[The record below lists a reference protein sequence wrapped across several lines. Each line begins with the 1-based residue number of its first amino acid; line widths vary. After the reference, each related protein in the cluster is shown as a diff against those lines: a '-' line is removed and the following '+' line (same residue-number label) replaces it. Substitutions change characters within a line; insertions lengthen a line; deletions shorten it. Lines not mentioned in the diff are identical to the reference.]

1 VCWIIRHIKCQLFSH
16 KMTSILFWNIK
27 WLFVR
32 FTFCHRTTVTLDTQW
47 QNARTFLERIN
58 SRPTLYI
65 YNNILIPYA
74 SHLLHTHRPTMEGG
88 RPYYFTHDKYKCLRR
103 DFRHM
108 RNTQV
113 TDLFRQRAM
122 KVVVWNVWIEKST
135 QVLLECA
142 WRWWRGRGHRRL
154 DRRRLVN
161 CGRPQPWTSTV
172 YIH

>member
-1 VCWIIRHIKCQLFSH
+1 MTSIYTLRAIVIVTPPHPTPPIKTVPFVFRCSMANAVCWIICHIKRQLFSH

-108 RNTQV
+108 RNT
-113 TDLFRQRAM
+113 
-122 KVVVWNVWIEKST
+122 
-135 QVLLECA
+135 
-142 WRWWRGRGHRRL
+142 
-154 DRRRLVN
+154 
-161 CGRPQPWTSTV
+161 
-172 YIH
+172 